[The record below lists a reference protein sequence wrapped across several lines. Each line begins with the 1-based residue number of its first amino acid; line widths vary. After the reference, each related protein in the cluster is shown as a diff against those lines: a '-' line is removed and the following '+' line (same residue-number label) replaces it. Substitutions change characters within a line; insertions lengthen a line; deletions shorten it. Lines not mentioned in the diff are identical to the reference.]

1 MGREKQQLKRYPL
14 DNSALFY
21 PIMATKKAQSLFRIT
36 VRLKDEVD
44 GNLLEEALN
53 KVLYR
58 FPTYKTRLK
67 KGYAWHYLEE
77 NPERALVFKGLGAM
91 LCPIDTEGD
100 RKSVV

>member
-44 GNLLEEALN
+44 GTLLEEALN
-53 KVLYR
+53 KVLFR

-77 NPERALVFKGLGAM
+77 NPERGSA
-91 LCPIDTEGD
+91 
-100 RKSVV
+100 

>member
-58 FPTYKTRLK
+58 FPTYKTRFN
-67 KGYAWHYLEE
+67 KGYAWH
-77 NPERALVFKGLGAM
+77 
-91 LCPIDTEGD
+91 
-100 RKSVV
+100 